1 VIHTDNFKIIYKI
14 LNTLEKALDFEEFN
28 LKTISSDKLGIS
40 EARYRKYIEMLVD
53 SGYIKG
59 IRVYRDLLGDIQ
71 IEEDNVRIT
80 LKGLEYLSEN
90 TIMQR
95 MYKLAKG
102 IKDVSPL

>member
-1 VIHTDNFKIIYKI
+1 MIHTDNFKIIYKI
-14 LNTLEKALDFEEFN
+14 LNTLEKALDFEEFD

-40 EARYRKYIEMLVD
+40 EERYRKYIEMLVD

-95 MYKLAKG
+95 MHKLTKG

>member
-1 VIHTDNFKIIYKI
+1 MDDFKIIYKI
-14 LNTLEKALDFEEFN
+14 LNTLEKALDFEEFD

-40 EARYRKYIEMLVD
+40 EERYRKYIEMLVD

-95 MYKLAKG
+95 MHKLAKG

>member
-1 VIHTDNFKIIYKI
+1 MIHTDNFKIIYKI
-14 LNTLEKALDFEEFN
+14 LNTLEKALDFEEFD

-80 LKGLEYLSEN
+80 LKGLEYLCEN

-95 MYKLAKG
+95 MYKLTKG
-102 IKDVSPL
+102 IKDICPL

>member
-1 VIHTDNFKIIYKI
+1 MIHTDNFKIIYKI
-14 LNTLEKALDFEEFN
+14 LNTLEKALDFEEFD

-40 EARYRKYIEMLVD
+40 EERYRKYIEMLVD